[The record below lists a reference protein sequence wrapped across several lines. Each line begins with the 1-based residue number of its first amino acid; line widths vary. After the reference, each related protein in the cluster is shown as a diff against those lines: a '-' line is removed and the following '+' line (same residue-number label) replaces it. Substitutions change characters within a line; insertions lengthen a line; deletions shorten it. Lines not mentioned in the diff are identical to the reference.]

1 MILAIDSLHKLG
13 YIHRDIKPDNVLLD
27 NQGHIHLADFG
38 SALRLRADKTVEN
51 NVAVGTPDYI
61 SPEVLNAMNSNRSR
75 YGIECDWWSLG
86 CVVWEM
92 LFGEPPFYS
101 ELLKETYGKIME
113 CGKKKTPLTFPDDTD
128 VSEDAKDLLQNL
140 LCPASDRLGKN
151 GIDDFKK
158 HPFFRSINWAN
169 IRHSKVPFP
178 FNEQDLSDADDTC
191 DKKPNKNYGLSKP
204 EAGFIQQ
211 TPFIGFT
218 YSPNTHIS
226 TNSPTTPILP
236 INPPL
241 PRIRNTNPSTSQII
255 YNSSNSGQEDLVKTL
270 KSQQASLSAE
280 VNRLQQLYDQTK
292 LDSNQQKHQ
301 LQLNQ
306 DFLTKQYERLK
317 QDQIDYF
324 IRLFISLQDLPT
336 ARRYDHFLQQM
347 ELSRQL
353 DELKNEFQ
361 QQINDLIV
369 IHKSLLIKC
378 SNERQKTFLD
388 ELSLLLSKFRD
399 EFVLLLQ
406 NDGNDEMTLT
416 IDCADQGYPVLNDF
430 ITFFTDLYKQVNS
443 VLHEKNNLTE
453 RFANLD
459 KKYRKYFKWT
469 TKIYKIIAEDRS
481 KSEYLKHSAIQMKNE
496 LEQLEETTDPRPKRS
511 NTISSISSNTISRS
525 FKLQHMEIQQ
535 LQTTVKRE
543 VQVREELEK
552 KLKKAELEIL
562 RLKEE
567 NKSLQKQIESP
578 RAPSL
583 SPHSSLPII
592 INNTTTDQTQI
603 QVDDS
608 IVDQPL
614 VLRTNSLHDFALV
627 NFRLPSI
634 CHYCRYALIG
644 IIRQGFVC
652 QRCAIVCHSECMEKI
667 QTVCDLPN
675 RDRNR
680 INLLEQHIV
689 RIPKSDDLRKEW
701 KKCQLLTTDTKV
713 LFYDLAIDKNITWPR
728 PCLILDVSDHKF
740 HVDSIALSDPI
751 DRNKTDL
758 TAIFKISVTKTSAP
772 QRTKHL
778 YISATNSSEKDQY
791 IERLKALQQKASNDR
806 ENFHLKEIRDTNTRK
821 VTAALILNQNRFLLS
836 SEDGIYLYDLSTD
849 CNTKQLTQILII
861 FAFLLLV
868 FQKLYDK
875 KVFQLSLVSENQL
888 LLILSG
894 KERMIRIKSF
904 KHLLDHSSSSLDTK
918 IPESKNAT
926 VFAIDPQSLTLC
938 VAIKNC
944 IHLYKIFAKPQP
956 YPYKHLCDLHTT
968 QIITY
973 LDISTLKI
981 NKQDERVIWYG
992 YASTFLAQRIDKQY
1006 PSVELLREKD
1016 PTLKYL
1022 LGRNLEILRVI
1033 AVKNSSSTDELL
1045 LVYRKIGVYINFLT
1059 GMRTRHQELMWTSL
1073 PNSTSYSEPYLFLYS
1088 EKSIDIY
1095 DVSSGIWLQSFPLSK
1110 TSPLTLD
1117 GSISISNDEELY
1129 QNHTKLIHI
1138 THKTHSQIPLN
1149 LVKRMPSSP
1158 LSLRITSSRGAILNP
1173 SDLPVDVVISEPFNC
1188 THVEHIGPDDGRR
1201 MLSQISDEQ
1210 TNVVMLSTRPY
1221 STSRVEHGQTSTNL
1235 QYQKSLRSD
1244 EATEDIESYYAVLN
1258 P

>member
-1 MILAIDSLHKLG
+1 EITRFYTAEMILAIDSLHKLG

-51 NVAVGTPDYI
+51 NFAVGTPDYI

-113 CGKKKTPLTFPDDTD
+113 YGKKKTPLTFPDDTD

-169 IRHSKVPFP
+169 IRQSKVPFP
-178 FNEQDLSDADDTC
+178 FNEQDLRDDDDTC
-191 DKKPNKNYGLSKP
+191 DKKPDKNYGLSKP
-204 EAGFIQQ
+204 EAGFIRQ

-226 TNSPTTPILP
+226 SNSPTTPILP
-236 INPPL
+236 INPPS
-241 PRIRNTNPSTSQII
+241 PRVRNTNPSISQIV
-255 YNSSNSGQEDLVKTL
+255 YNSSNSGQEELVKTL
-270 KSQQASLSAE
+270 KRQQSSLSAE

-292 LDSNQQKHQ
+292 LDSSQQKHQ

-336 ARRYDHFLQQM
+336 AKRYDHFLKQM
-347 ELSRQL
+347 DLSRQL

-378 SNERQKTFLD
+378 SNEREKTFLN
-388 ELSLLLSKFRD
+388 ELSLLLSKFRE
-399 EFVLLLQ
+399 EFAQLLQ

-430 ITFFTDLYKQVNS
+430 IAFFTDLYKQVNS

-469 TKIYKIIAEDRS
+469 TKIHKIIAEDPS
-481 KSEYLKHSAIQMKNE
+481 KSEYLKHSAIQMKKD
-496 LEQLEETTDPRPKRS
+496 LEQLEETSDPRPKRS
-511 NTISSISSNTISRS
+511 NTISSITSNTISRS

-567 NKSLQKQIESP
+567 NESLQKQIKSS

-583 SPHSSLPII
+583 SAHSSLPIRK
-592 INNTTTDQTQI
+592 NNTITDQPQI
-603 QVDDS
+603 PPDDS

-614 VLRTNSLHDFALV
+614 VLRTNSLHDFSLV

-667 QTVCDLPN
+667 QTVCDLAN

-680 INLLEQHIV
+680 INLLDQNIV

-713 LFYDLAIDKNITWPR
+713 LFYDLTIDKNITWPR
-728 PCLILDVSDHKF
+728 PCLILDVFDHKF
-740 HVDSIALSDPI
+740 HVDSIALSD
-751 DRNKTDL
+751 RVNGNKTDL
-758 TAIFKISVTKTSAP
+758 AATFKISVTKISAP
-772 QRTKHL
+772 QRTKHV
-778 YISATNSSEKDQY
+778 YISATNSSERDQY
-791 IERLKALQQKASNDR
+791 IERLKSLQQKASNDR
-806 ENFHLKEIRDTNTRK
+806 ENFRLKEIRDANTRK
-821 VTAALILNQNRFLLS
+821 ITAALILNQNRFLLS

-849 CNTKQLTQILII
+849 CNIKQLTQTLII
-861 FAFLLLV
+861 FPFLRLA

-904 KHLLDHSSSSLDTK
+904 KHFLDHSSSSLDTK

-938 VAIKNC
+938 VAIKNG
-944 IHLYKIFAKPQP
+944 INVYKIFAKPQP

-981 NKQDERVIWYG
+981 NNQDERVIWYG

-1022 LGRNLEILRVI
+1022 LERNLEILRVI
-1033 AVKNSSSTDELL
+1033 VVKNSSSTDELL
-1045 LVYRKIGVYINFLT
+1045 LVYRKIGVYINLLT
-1059 GMRTRHQELMWTSL
+1059 GMRTRHQELMWTSS

-1088 EKSIDIY
+1088 DKSIDIY
-1095 DVSSGIWLQSFPLSK
+1095 DVCDGIWLQSFPLSK

-1138 THKTHSQIPLN
+1138 ARKTHTQTPLN
-1149 LVKRMPSSP
+1149 LVKRKSS
-1158 LSLRITSSRGAILNP
+1158 SGETLNSP
-1173 SDLPVDVVISEPFNC
+1173 DSPVDVVISKPLNC
-1188 THVEHIGPDDGRR
+1188 VHVEHIGPDDGRR
-1201 MLSQISDEQ
+1201 MLSQMSDEQ
-1210 TNVVMLSTRPY
+1210 TNIVVLSTRPY
-1221 STSRVEHGQTSTNL
+1221 STSRVEHGETSTNL

-1258 P
+1258 S